1 VRIDGLRRLFSTVTI
16 NVLIAIAAAC
26 TSVMIARVF
35 GPEIRGQYAVIT
47 ALANTVVTIAALGTQ
62 TYLARVV
69 AEQEKVKVNGLNRLN
84 PRRALLGVLCLSTLL
99 SFALAIGL
107 NWNSRILH
115 VNGIIVFALGIYLPL
130 SLLSMQLLNLSLGQ
144 ANWRSF
150 NAGRLL
156 FAVATLLFVLIY
168 GLSGGT
174 ELTGV
179 VVCLVASNVLTVV
192 LQIWLAHPML
202 GTSAGWLT
210 SIGRVYRKSWKYAFN
225 SFANLSTGYA
235 DVLVSSILFQPAAVG
250 YWAVAR
256 TVSALLSPMNSAIS
270 VTVFSTFARGE
281 AGDGSSFKEMV
292 RNFLLFNI
300 VLVAVLYL
308 ASELI
313 IIVVFGSD
321 FTDSVPLVPLA
332 LSATVAGGLSEM
344 FEERLRGGGRPGPV
358 NISRLVPLIA
368 LFAILIFADHVTSI
382 WQLALFFSLAQA
394 VRAVIAMLL
403 VAIVR
408 LEHIEG
414 ETVGQDGP

>member
-1 VRIDGLRRLFSTVTI
+1 MTRLFSTATI

-26 TSVMIARVF
+26 TSVIIARVF
-35 GPEIRGQYAVIT
+35 GPEIRGQYSALT
-47 ALANTVVTIAALGTQ
+47 ALANTVVMIGALGTQ
-62 TYLARVV
+62 TYLARLV
-69 AEQEKVKVNGLNRLN
+69 ADQKKVNRQNRLN
-84 PRRALLGVLCLSTLL
+84 PRRALLGILCLSTLL

-107 NWNSRILH
+107 NWNSRILN

-179 VVCLVASNVLTVV
+179 VLCLVASNVLTVA
-192 LQIWLAHPML
+192 LQLWLAHPMA
-202 GTSAGWLT
+202 GTGTGWLT
-210 SIGRVYRKSWKYAFN
+210 SIGRVYRQSWKYAFN

-235 DVLVSSILFQPAAVG
+235 DVLISSILFQPAVVG

-256 TVSALLSPMNSAIS
+256 SVSALLSPMNSAIS

-281 AGDGSSFKEMV
+281 AGDGSSFQEMV

-313 IIVVFGSD
+313 IMVVFGSE
-321 FTDSVPLVPLA
+321 FAESVPLVPLA
-332 LSATVAGGLSEM
+332 LLATVAGGLSEM

-368 LFAILIFADHVTSI
+368 LFAIFTFAEHVTSI
-382 WQLALFFSLAQA
+382 WQLALVFALGQA
-394 VRAVIAMLL
+394 MRAVIAMIL
-403 VAIVR
+403 VTFVR
-408 LEHIEG
+408 LEHIES
-414 ETVGQDGP
+414 EMVSQDVP